1 MNCMASSCIVSHCT
15 VLHRLASGYIVGLSL
30 VQWRDDT
37 SNMNTRDGWQE
48 LCVLNDIRSEE
59 TTVTQPPQ
67 PAPPAALHSWP
78 CHTEELNLRTE
89 PCSRAARET
98 WRVGIARR
106 ATQQNCFGN
115 GHRPRKR
122 DDEKKHFNDKLLR
135 TEIVLGS
142 AEKTVHAKS
151 IHHSTKMRSE
161 TPRSTTGTPSSGP
174 ADRNA
179 HRCDKH
185 TRRAQ
190 VSTDHTDKSST
201 LGVEKMRTRKC
212 SPSNEDAFRNT
223 MLYYWYLLQWSGRS
237 QGTPLWY
244 ACKAR
249 PGADKPR
256 GQLRHAGDP
265 PSSFS
270 HRSIQSSGR

>member
-1 MNCMASSCIVSHCT
+1 M
-15 VLHRLASGYIVGLSL
+15 
-30 VQWRDDT
+30 
-37 SNMNTRDGWQE
+37 
-48 LCVLNDIRSEE
+48 
-59 TTVTQPPQ
+59 
-67 PAPPAALHSWP
+67 
-78 CHTEELNLRTE
+78 RTE

-190 VSTDHTDKSST
+190 ASTDHTDKSST
-201 LGVEKMRTRKC
+201 LGVEKMRTRKY

-223 MLYYWYLLQWSGRS
+223 MLYYWYLLQVVWQRAGHTIVVCARGPSRCRQTTPTTPTRWGSASVVQPAFDPILRQVKNRNDSTFAADAFHLDEACQTLLPCRVLVLFSCLYHCLFLLLGSVGSG
-237 QGTPLWY
+237 LWLRLRHGRRLRT
-244 ACKAR
+244 KHVELW
-249 PGADKPR
+249 
-256 GQLRHAGDP
+256 QLR
-265 PSSFS
+265 
-270 HRSIQSSGR
+270 RN